1 LSAAP
6 HLVLLPGLDG
16 TGELFAPLLQA
27 LGEDVTTSV
36 VRYGAELT
44 FDEYVESAGKAL
56 PEQCVLLAESFSG
69 PIAIAVAARYPGRI
83 RCLVLCAT
91 FAVSPF
97 RALLSGVRFVPKRMF
112 RPNLLLP
119 TMVDH
124 FCFSGASVSV
134 RPSPVAVVSSV
145 PPAIMRARL
154 ACLGRIDVRAL
165 LPRITTPTLYLRGST
180 DRIVSSRLSLEL
192 TSQLPNVT
200 VTVIN
205 GPHLLLQA
213 RPRECAATI
222 ATFIRAGSGQPY
234 TRPVTGG
241 GSGSPSSTDR

>member
-6 HLVLLPGLDG
+6 HFVLLPGLDG

-27 LGEDVTTSV
+27 LGENVTTSV

-56 PEQCVLLAESFSG
+56 PEQCVLVAESFSG
-69 PIAIAVAARYPGRI
+69 PVAIAVAARHPQKM

-97 RALLSGVRFVPKRMF
+97 RALLSAVRFVPARLF
-112 RPNLLLP
+112 RPNMLLP
-119 TMVDH
+119 TMVDY
-124 FCFSGASVSV
+124 FCFSGVPVSL
-134 RPSPVAVVSSV
+134 RPSPVSVVSTV

-154 ACLGRIDVRAL
+154 ACLANADVRTL
-165 LPRITTPTLYLRGST
+165 LPRVATPTLYLRAST
-180 DRIVSSRLSLEL
+180 DRIVSSRLSREL

-200 VTVIN
+200 VAEIN
-205 GPHLLLQA
+205 GPHLLLQT
-213 RPRECAATI
+213 RPRECAAAI
-222 ATFIRAGSGQPY
+222 ASFVRADSDQAG
-234 TRPVTGG
+234 TRPVTGV
-241 GSGSPSSTDR
+241 GSGSASSTDR

>member
-1 LSAAP
+1 LGAAP

-16 TGELFAPLLQA
+16 TGELFAPLLDA
-27 LGEDVTTSV
+27 LDENVTTSV

-44 FDEYVESAGKAL
+44 FDEYVESAGKVL
-56 PEQCVLLAESFSG
+56 PEQCVLIAESFSG
-69 PIAIAVAARYPGRI
+69 PVAIAVAARHPGKI

-97 RALLSGVRFVPKRMF
+97 RALLGGVRFVPKRMF
-112 RPNLLLP
+112 RPSLLLP

-124 FCFSGASVSV
+124 FCFSGASISV

-154 ACLGRIDVRAL
+154 ACLAKVDVRVL
-165 LPRITTPTLYLRGST
+165 LPRIATPTLFLRAST
-180 DRIVSSRLSLEL
+180 DRVVSSRLSREL

-200 VTVIN
+200 VTEIN
-205 GPHLLLQA
+205 GPHLLLQT
-213 RPRECAATI
+213 RPRECAAAI
-222 ATFIRAGSGQPY
+222 ATFIRADSDQPY
-234 TRPVTGG
+234 ARPVTGG

>member
-1 LSAAP
+1 MDAAP

-27 LGEDVTTSV
+27 LGDDVTTSV

-56 PEQCVLLAESFSG
+56 PEQCVVIAESFSG
-69 PIAIAVAARYPGRI
+69 PVAIAVAARHPGKV

-97 RALLSGVRFVPKRMF
+97 RTLLQRGAVRSQADVSAEPATADDGGS
-112 RPNLLLP
+112 LLFQRRF
-119 TMVDH
+119 DI
-124 FCFSGASVSV
+124 V
-134 RPSPVAVVSSV
+134 RPSPVAVVSTV

-154 ACLGRIDVRAL
+154 ACLAKIDVRAL
-165 LPRITTPTLYLRGST
+165 LPRIAAPVLYLRASS
-180 DRIVSSRLSLEL
+180 DRIVSSRLSREL

-200 VTVIN
+200 VTEID
-205 GPHLLLQA
+205 GPHLLLQT
-213 RPRECAATI
+213 RPRECAAAI
-222 ATFIRAGSGQPY
+222 ATFIRAGSGQAY

>member
-1 LSAAP
+1 MSAAP

-16 TGELFAPLLQA
+16 TGELFAPFLQA

-56 PEQCVLLAESFSG
+56 PEQCVLIAESFSG
-69 PIAIAVAARYPGRI
+69 PVAIAVAARHPAKI

-97 RALLSGVRFVPKRMF
+97 RSLLSAVGFVPARLF

-119 TMVDH
+119 TMVDY
-124 FCFSGASVSV
+124 FCFSGTSVSV
-134 RPSPVAVVSSV
+134 RPSPVAILSTV

-154 ACLGRIDVRAL
+154 ACLAKTDVRAL
-165 LPRITTPTLYLRGST
+165 LPRIATPTLYLRAST
-180 DRIVSSRLSLEL
+180 DRIVSARLSREL

-200 VTVIN
+200 VAEIN

-213 RPRECAATI
+213 RPSECAAAIT
-222 ATFIRAGSGQPY
+222 TFIRADSGQA
-234 TRPVTGG
+234 
-241 GSGSPSSTDR
+241 

>member
-1 LSAAP
+1 LDAAP

-27 LGEDVTTSV
+27 LGDDVTTSV

-56 PEQCVLLAESFSG
+56 PDQCVVIAESFSG
-69 PIAIAVAARYPGRI
+69 PVAITLAARHPGKV

-97 RALLSGVRFVPKRMF
+97 RSLLRAAKFFPARLF
-112 RPNLLLP
+112 RPNPLLP
-119 TMVDH
+119 SMVDH
-124 FCFSGASVSV
+124 FCFSGAPISL
-134 RPSPVAVVSSV
+134 RLSPVAAVSTV

-154 ACLGRIDVRAL
+154 ACLATTDVRAL
-165 LPRITTPTLYLRGST
+165 LPRVTTPVLYLRASR
-180 DRIVSSRLSLEL
+180 DRIVNSRLSLEM
-192 TSQLPNVT
+192 TSLLPNVK
-200 VTVIN
+200 VAEID

-213 RPRECAATI
+213 RPRECAAAITD
-222 ATFIRAGSGQPY
+222 FIQARA
-234 TRPVTGG
+234 RPVTGG
-241 GSGSPSSTDR
+241 ASASPSSTDR

>member
-1 LSAAP
+1 LSTAP

-27 LGEDVTTSV
+27 LDENVITTV

-44 FDEYVESAGKAL
+44 FDEYVESASQAL
-56 PEQCVLLAESFSG
+56 PDECVLIAESFSG
-69 PIAIAVAARYPGRI
+69 PIAIAVAARHRAKI

-91 FAVSPF
+91 FAVSPH
-97 RALLSGVRFVPKRMF
+97 RALLRGVRFVPARLF

-119 TMVDH
+119 AIVDY
-124 FCFSGASVSV
+124 FCFSGAPVSL
-134 RPSPVAVVSSV
+134 RPSPVSVVSTV

-154 ACLGRIDVRAL
+154 ACLAATDVRPL
-165 LPRITTPTLYLRGST
+165 LRRVMTPVLYLRASN
-180 DRIVSSRLSLEL
+180 DRVVSSRLSREL
-192 TSQLPNVT
+192 TSQLPKVT
-200 VTVIN
+200 VKEVE
-205 GPHLLLQA
+205 GPHLLLQT
-213 RPRECAATI
+213 RPRECAAAIT
-222 ATFIRAGSGQPY
+222 AFIQARDQAC